1 MPVRLWRYIAA
12 DLWRRLLITA
22 AVLVTVIAFAITI
35 PPLADGKLTPLD
47 AIKFMALATVPMLAY
62 AVPFAAGFASTLV
75 YHRIAQDNEAAA
87 AHAGGIGHRS
97 LLAPALASGVAL
109 AVLLGVISDQAIP
122 RFLRSMER
130 YVRLDIAEWMIVQL
144 GLGNAFE
151 FGGTLLA
158 AEAVRALDPR
168 DVPGANDAQSV
179 VALTRPAILFLNADD
194 SVRTAATAEI
204 AWLVVRPTPSPWEGP
219 DAGAGTG
226 ADGDPRF
233 GSIVT
238 LIAQNYRAAGDD
250 SIIRSE
256 SRFRY
261 DIAVPPVI
269 GDDPK
274 FFTFAELAELRR
286 HPERFDFIDEFRHR
300 LALRTAAVEFLE
312 SVNSQLRAAGSAT
325 LTTDTGAGVTIHAPA
340 LGPGPSL
347 TRRVVA
353 EPPGAPLR
361 IEIRHA
367 DGSPPETLA
376 AASAVLNAFY
386 QDELTVPR
394 VQIRLE
400 LQNVASSGRN
410 SAEALRQAAASD
422 QPVAGVRRQRT
433 IATLLD
439 PSPRY
444 TQLRAM
450 TFDQIMQET
459 LPYTQPPTPFEGAV
473 EAHQR
478 LRDMERRLQH
488 EITANEHERVAM
500 SLAGMVMVLTGSA
513 VAIKLKHA
521 LPLTVYLWA
530 FFPALASV
538 LVISMGKQLT
548 HEFGPVGLLPLWLGV
563 LAPLA
568 YALVTYRQI
577 ARR

>member
-22 AVLVTVIAFAITI
+22 VVLVTVIAFAVTI

-75 YHRIAQDNEAAA
+75 YHRLAQDNEAAA

-109 AVLLGVISDQAIP
+109 ALLLGIISDQAVP

-158 AEAVRALDPR
+158 AEAVRTLEPR
-168 DVPGANDAQSV
+168 DVQGATDAQSV

-219 DAGAGTG
+219 DAGAGSG

-238 LIAQNYRAAGDD
+238 LIAENYRAAGDD

-261 DIAVPPVI
+261 DIAIPPVI

-274 FFTFAELAELRR
+274 FFSFAQLAELRR

-312 SVNSQLRAAGSAT
+312 SVNQQLRARGSAA
-325 LTTDTGAGVTIHAPA
+325 LTTDTGATVTIHAPA

-347 TRRVVA
+347 TRRVIA
-353 EPPGAPLR
+353 EPGGAPLR
-361 IEIRHA
+361 IEVSPA
-367 DGSPPETLA
+367 DGSPTETLA
-376 AASAVLNAFY
+376 AHDAVLNTFY
-386 QDELTVPR
+386 QDELTVRR
-394 VQIRLE
+394 VECRLE
-400 LQNVASSGRN
+400 LQHVASSGRT
-410 SAEALRQAAASD
+410 SAEDLRRAAESD

-433 IATLLD
+433 IATIID

-444 TQLRAM
+444 AELRTMPLASILEV
-450 TFDQIMQET
+450 TRPYT
-459 LPYTQPPTPFEGAV
+459 LPPAPFEGAV
-473 EAHQR
+473 EAHAR
-478 LRDMERRLQH
+478 LGSMERRLQH

-500 SLAGMVMVLTGSA
+500 SFAGMVMVLTGSV
-513 VAIKLKHA
+513 VAIKLKNA

-568 YALVTYRQI
+568 YAVVTYRQI